1 MTRSNPP
8 ANREAG
14 PLGPPLTR
22 ARFVGGAAA
31 VFASIAIVRAPARA
45 AQYTFKWAH
54 ATQLNHPLHVNAV
67 RVKNAVAAR
76 SKGRLAIELF
86 PNNILGGD
94 PAMLTQVRTGAIQ
107 LYSGYGGIYSS
118 VAPSAGIEGI
128 GFAFKDQAGA
138 LAAFD
143 GPLGAYVRKEMDAK
157 GPFVTFERPWVNGFR
172 QITTSTKPIRTVAD
186 MDGLK
191 IRTPPSKIWV
201 DMFKQLGAAP
211 TPIAASEM
219 YTALQTHVVDA
230 QENPFTILETY
241 RLFEVQK
248 YVSVTN
254 HMWSN
259 FWIVANADAFGALP
273 PDLQAILRSE
283 INAKALS
290 NRREME
296 LSNASLAEKMGR
308 VYRMQINQVDTPPF
322 RAKLKPFYAK
332 EKGDFG
338 PEAWSLLERSVGSLS

>member
-1 MTRSNPP
+1 MILSR
-8 ANREAG
+8 REVLA
-14 PLGPPLTR
+14 
-22 ARFVGGAAA
+22 GAAA
-31 VFASIAIVRAPARA
+31 TFASIAFVRAPARA
-45 AQYTFKWAH
+45 AQFTFKWAH

-67 RVKNAVAAR
+67 RVKNAVAKR
-76 SKGRLAIELF
+76 SGGRLAIELF
-86 PNNILGGD
+86 PNNVLGGD
-94 PAMLTQVRTGAIQ
+94 PAMLTQARTGAIQ

-118 VAPSAGIEGI
+118 VAPSAGIEGV
-128 GFAFKDQAGA
+128 GFAFKNQAQA

-143 GPLGAYVRKEMDAK
+143 GALGAYVRKEMDAK
-157 GPFVTFERPWVNGFR
+157 GPFVTFARPWVNGFR
-172 QITTSTKPIRTVAD
+172 QVTTSTRPIKSVGD
-186 MDGLK
+186 MQGLK

-201 DMFKQLGAAP
+201 DMFRELGAAP

-219 YTALQTHVVDA
+219 YTALETHIVDA

-259 FWIVANADAFGALP
+259 FWVVANADAFNGLP
-273 PDLQAILRSE
+273 KDLQQILREE
-283 INAKALS
+283 IDAKALT

-296 LSNASLAEKMGR
+296 LSNVSLEDKMGR
-308 VYRMQINQVDTPPF
+308 FYRMKVNPVDGAPF

-332 EKGDFG
+332 EKNEFG
-338 PEAWSLLERSVGSLS
+338 SEAWSLLEKSVGTLA

>member
-1 MTRSNPP
+1 MTRS
-8 ANREAG
+8 
-14 PLGPPLTR
+14 
-22 ARFVGGAAA
+22 RFVAGSAAA
-31 VFASIAIVRAPARA
+31 FASIAIVRAPARA

-54 ATQLNHPLHVNAV
+54 ATQANHPLHVNAV
-67 RVKNAVAAR
+67 RVKNAVAKR
-76 SKGRLAIELF
+76 SNGRLAIEVF
-86 PNNILGGD
+86 PNNVLGGD
-94 PAMLTQVRTGAIQ
+94 PAMLSQVRSGALQ
-107 LYSGYGGIYSS
+107 LYAGYGGIFSS
-118 VAPSAGIEGI
+118 VAPSAGIEGV
-128 GFAFKDQAGA
+128 GFAFKDQAQA

-143 GPLGAYVRKEMDAK
+143 GALGATVRKEMDAK

-172 QITTSTKPIRTVAD
+172 QITTSVRPIKVVAD

-201 DMFKQLGAAP
+201 EMFHELGAAP

-259 FWIVANADAFGALP
+259 FWLVANADAFKSLP
-273 PDLQAILRSE
+273 PDLQKILREE
-283 INAKALS
+283 INAHALT

-296 LSNASLAEKMGR
+296 ISNASLAEKMARFYG
-308 VYRMQINQVDTPPF
+308 MKINTVETAPF

-332 EKGDFG
+332 EKADFG
-338 PEAWSLLERSVGSLS
+338 PEAWGLLERSVGTLS

>member
-1 MTRSNPP
+1 MTRSD
-8 ANREAG
+8 R
-14 PLGPPLTR
+14 T
-22 ARFVGGAAA
+22 GGAATSRPNRGA
-31 VFASIAIVRAPARA
+31 FLAASASAFASIAIVHTPARA

-67 RVKNAVAAR
+67 RVKNAVAQR
-76 SKGRLAIELF
+76 SNGRLAIELF

-128 GFAFKDQAGA
+128 GFAFKDQAQA

-143 GPLGAYVRKEMDAK
+143 GPLGAYIRKEMDAK

-172 QITTSTKPIRTVAD
+172 QITTSTKPIRSVAD

-201 DMFKQLGAAP
+201 DMFKELGAAP

-259 FWIVANADAFGALP
+259 FWIVANADAFRSLP
-273 PDLQAILRSE
+273 AELQTILREE
-283 INAKALS
+283 IDAKAIT

-308 VYRMQINQVDTPPF
+308 VYRMQINRVETAPF

-332 EKGDFG
+332 EKADFG
-338 PEAWSLLERSVGSLS
+338 PEAWALLEKSVGSLS

>member
-1 MTRSNPP
+1 MIRSKFL
-8 ANREAG
+8 AG
-14 PLGPPLTR
+14 SGS
-22 ARFVGGAAA
+22 A
-31 VFASIAIVRAPARA
+31 FASIALVRTPARA

-67 RVKNAVAAR
+67 RVKNAVARR
-76 SKGRLAIELF
+76 SHGRLAIEVF
-86 PNNILGGD
+86 PNNVLGGD
-94 PAMLTQVRTGAIQ
+94 PAMLTQARTGAIQ

-128 GFAFKDQAGA
+128 GFAFRDQTQA

-143 GPLGAYVRKEMDAK
+143 GALGAYVRKEMDAK

-172 QITTSTKPIRTVAD
+172 QITTSTKPIRTVGD

-201 DMFKQLGAAP
+201 DMFKELGAAP
-211 TPIAASEM
+211 TPIAANEM

-241 RLFEVQK
+241 RLFEVQR

-259 FWIVANADAFGALP
+259 FWVVANADAFRSLP
-273 PDLQAILRSE
+273 PDLQTILREE

-308 VYRMQINQVDTPPF
+308 VYRMQINQVETAPF
-322 RAKLKPFYAK
+322 RAKLKPFYAR
-332 EKGDFG
+332 ERADFG
-338 PEAWSLLERSVGSLS
+338 PEAWGFLEKSVGTLS

>member
-1 MTRSNPP
+1 MTPSSRKN
-8 ANREAG
+8 
-14 PLGPPLTR
+14 
-22 ARFVGGAAA
+22 FVVGSAAA
-31 VFASIAIVRAPARA
+31 FASIAFVRAPARA

-67 RVKNAVAAR
+67 RVRNAVAKR
-76 SKGRLAIELF
+76 SGGRLAIEIY
-86 PNNILGGD
+86 PNNTLGGD

-118 VAPSAGIEGI
+118 IAPSAGIEGI
-128 GFAFKDQAGA
+128 GFAFKNQAQA

-172 QITTSTKPIRTVAD
+172 QITTSTKPIKTVAD
-186 MDGLK
+186 IEGLK

-201 DMFKQLGAAP
+201 DMFKELGAAP

-219 YTALQTHVVDA
+219 YAALQTHVVDA

-241 RLFEVQK
+241 RLFEVQR
-248 YVSVTN
+248 YISVTN

-259 FWIVANADAFGALP
+259 FWVVANADALKSLP
-273 PDLQAILRSE
+273 PELQTILREE
-283 INAKALS
+283 INAKAIS

-296 LSNASLAEKMGR
+296 LSNASLEEKMGR
-308 VYRMQINQVDTPPF
+308 VYRMQINTVDTLPF
-322 RAKLKPFYAK
+322 RTKLNGFYAREK
-332 EKGDFG
+332 TDFGTEAWALLEKG
-338 PEAWSLLERSVGSLS
+338 VGMLA